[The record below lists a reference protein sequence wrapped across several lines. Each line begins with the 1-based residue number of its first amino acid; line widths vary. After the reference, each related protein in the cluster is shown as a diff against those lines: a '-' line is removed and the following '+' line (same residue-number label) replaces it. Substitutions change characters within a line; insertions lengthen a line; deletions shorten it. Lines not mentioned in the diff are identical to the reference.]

1 MHRKVGVDGRGP
13 EPTGDAPHGEA
24 ACPRL
29 AGRTPR
35 EIREHSFSSNETP
48 ICFFFA
54 LGTAALRRPGGV
66 SRFESIRELEG
77 PREPHAVGDARM
89 QLSIVRLLL
98 AARLD
103 LRVIG
108 ASF

>member
-1 MHRKVGVDGRGP
+1 MHFHLTRAQFV
-13 EPTGDAPHGEA
+13 
-24 ACPRL
+24 
-29 AGRTPR
+29 
-35 EIREHSFSSNETP
+35 
-48 ICFFFA
+48 FFFA